1 MYVYIKRIIISLS
14 FLSNF
19 YNWLVLLLL
28 NVGTPT
34 LRVYVCNCSV
44 TVLFCFFFPKMQ
56 CTFVFSSSCL
66 SLLSSSSSSSSPSS
80 SSPSS
85 STTTTT
91 TTTSLL
97 SLTSTLSMKSKIED
111 KKCCVL
117 FLLLFYFLSEIR

>member
-1 MYVYIKRIIISLS
+1 MYIYIKRIIISLS

-28 NVGTPT
+28 NVDTPT
-34 LRVYVCNCSV
+34 LCVCV
-44 TVLFCFFFPKMQ
+44 IVQWPFCFFVFFPKIQ

-66 SLLSSSSSSSSPSS
+66 SFLSSSSSSSSPSS
-80 SSPSS
+80 P
-85 STTTTT
+85 TTTTT

-97 SLTSTLSMKSKIED
+97 SLTSTFSMRSKIEN